1 VFQFSDCWKKLH
13 THHSIN
19 QSQLLTHWFTNILTE
34 LNSCHKINSRCWRES
49 KCFEVSKQI
58 PDSSF
63 DLKGWKDVMITW
75 TPGNSDHV
83 VHKFHCIRVLHELNF
98 QLYGAESFS
107 VSQNSSNWSWI
118 SHFYRPQKFTTVF
131 IKYSDWNLFWDSSE
145 PSLFLN
151 CLFLKN
157 SL

>member
-1 VFQFSDCWKKLH
+1 MFWRIFIQKCFNSVNVGKSH
-13 THHSIN
+13 THNSIN
-19 QSQLLTHWFTNILTE
+19 LNQLFTHWFTNILAE

-75 TPGNSDHV
+75 TPGNSKHV
-83 VHKFHCIRVLHELNF
+83 VHKFQCVRVLYDLNF

-107 VSQNSSNWSWI
+107 VSQNLPNWSWCFPLLWATKVHYPVHKI
-118 SHFYRPQKFTTVF
+118 Q
-131 IKYSDWNLFWDSSE
+131 
-145 PSLFLN
+145 
-151 CLFLKN
+151 
-157 SL
+157 